1 MIYIEAVVFLHRRQ
15 LHIPLSLR
23 QGNNENCLLHYINFF
38 FPSEVSYEQKRSS
51 QSGLNSPLKL
61 LLKTA

>member
-51 QSGLNSPLKL
+51 QSGLNSP
-61 LLKTA
+61 